1 MEKIESLID
10 KKILNEATYKL
21 MCAILPTFETQVE
34 KIKYTLKDE
43 KKSCAE
49 YYTVFWLKYTF
60 ITKLLKE
67 LLEDIGI
74 EESVKLKLLLEL
86 EICDILDE
94 LNKKKPYRT
103 MR

>member
-1 MEKIESLID
+1 MEKIESVID
-10 KKILNEATYKL
+10 KKILNEATYKM
-21 MCAILPTFETQVE
+21 MCALLPTFETQVE
-34 KIKYTLKDE
+34 KIKYTLKVE

-49 YYTVFWLKYTF
+49 YYTVFWLKYSF

-86 EICDILDE
+86 EISDILE
-94 LNKKKPYRT
+94 EMSKKKPYRNK
-103 MR
+103 R